1 MRSIQV
7 FIIVLCLIAGLY
19 LSTGSGFFLP
29 DRWHPETGILLN
41 GFSARLLGAAL
52 LIIAA
57 TGVIALKHFAPG
69 RRERYNPAWHRR
81 YFLLLITAIVLIS
94 AALWL
99 GERGPTPGW
108 RPSPAASRESP

>member
-7 FIIVLCLIAGLY
+7 FIIVLCALAGLY

-29 DRWHPETGILLN
+29 DRWNPEFGVQLGGL
-41 GFSARLLGAAL
+41 SARILGAAL

-57 TGVIALKHFAPG
+57 TGVIALKHFTPG
-69 RRERYNPAWHRR
+69 QRERYNPAWHRR
-81 YFLLLITAIVLIS
+81 YFLLLITAIALIS

-99 GERGPTPGW
+99 GEQGPTPGW
-108 RPSPAASRESP
+108 RPQGRAAQDNP

>member
-7 FIIVLCLIAGLY
+7 FIIVLCLVAGLY
-19 LSTGSGFFLP
+19 LSTGIGFFLP
-29 DRWHPETGILLN
+29 DRWHPETGVQLDGL
-41 GFSARLLGAAL
+41 SARLLGAGL
-52 LIIAA
+52 LVIAA

-69 RRERYNPAWHRR
+69 QRDHHSPAWHRR
-81 YFLLLITAIVLIS
+81 YFLLLVVAIVLIS

-108 RPSPAASRESP
+108 REPATEGSRNP

>member
-7 FIIVLCLIAGLY
+7 FIVVLCLVAGLY
-19 LSTGSGFFLP
+19 LSTGIGFFLP
-29 DRWHPETGILLN
+29 DRWHPETGVQLGGL
-41 GFSARLLGAAL
+41 SARLLGAGL

-69 RRERYNPAWHRR
+69 QRDHHSPAWHRR
-81 YFLLLITAIVLIS
+81 YFLLLVLAIGLIS

-108 RPSPAASRESP
+108 RGPATEGSRNP

>member
-7 FIIVLCLIAGLY
+7 FIITLCLVAGLY
-19 LSTGSGFFLP
+19 LSTGVGFFLP
-29 DRWHPETGILLN
+29 DRWNPATGVQLGGL
-41 GFSARLLGAAL
+41 SARLLGAGL

-69 RRERYNPAWHRR
+69 QREPYNPAWHRR
-81 YFLLLITAIVLIS
+81 YFFLLVLAIALIS

-108 RPSPAASRESP
+108 RGQAGAGSQER